1 MGNLSKNFPQV
12 VLNGEKNILK
22 FDEDFTKNY
31 NEDSDKR
38 YILKVYV
45 EYPENL
51 HDLHNDIPLLPE
63 KMEINK
69 REKLV
74 CNLNNKNNYIVHI
87 MALKQA
93 LTCGLIFK
101 KVQNVIEFNQEAWL
115 KPYIDINTNLRT

>member
-1 MGNLSKNFPQV
+1 M

-51 HDLHNDIPLLPE
+51 HDLHNDLPLLPE

-87 MALKQA
+87 RALKQA